1 VFIILL
7 LLYSGCTCAGA
18 RRREHRGNGTKPK
31 RAIELC
37 VRVKCVKQWWPC
49 GVVKKALLEGSG
61 KREKETTLLPALKGQ
76 RERELLYS
84 SSRCYSL
91 VGAPHAC
98 FFSFL
103 KSYRQEICG
112 RHGNKGLVL
121 V

>member
-1 VFIILL
+1 
-7 LLYSGCTCAGA
+7 
-18 RRREHRGNGTKPK
+18 
-31 RAIELC
+31 
-37 VRVKCVKQWWPC
+37 VKQWWPC